1 MIKLS
6 NPFEGMKRIPLSLS
20 CAGLCLCGTALHAKD
35 PVLVTPGTANWTNQ
49 TTATGTKT
57 VFTLTGNT
65 VLNWDQ
71 LNLAKGSEMEFN
83 FVGGKTVVNFLGG
96 TGTHFIDGTVTSN
109 GIVAFFSPTADLQV
123 NGSIIAKGVALA
135 TLNVDAKD
143 FSDEDGYELSGSGTG
158 NVLGVNGHIQAT
170 GGDVMLGGEVIIV
183 GGAGQVEASGD
194 VLVGASR
201 NFTVAP
207 SGDRRLTGKSDD
219 GFVLH
224 MGEMKGSRIEVNA
237 GSDIGNQGTLDA
249 TGGRI
254 FLRVGADGM
263 ITNEKSGIVLGD
275 AVFEGSSG
283 APVLIPADEGDS
295 APAVNEGSLAFPN
308 LTRPDGSQVTPV
320 SAPISAPASGTPVS
334 APGNTPVKSPS
345 APHPESSPSGPQGSS
360 NSGTS
365 SRTLTYSVPMSA
377 SGDASREAA
386 AVQRASR
393 QVAQVNG
400 SKALLQ
406 RSSFFGMRG
415 GSSSTASR

>member
-1 MIKLS
+1 MMIRFS
-6 NPFEGMKRIPLSLS
+6 NPSAGMKRIPLSLG
-20 CAGLCLCGTALHAKD
+20 CAGLCLWATGLHAKD

-65 VLNWDQ
+65 VLDWDQ

-109 GIVAFFSPTADLQV
+109 GIVAFFSPTADLQI

-135 TLNVDAKD
+135 TLNVDAND
-143 FSDEDGYELSGSGTG
+143 FSDEDGYELTGSGVG
-158 NVLGVNGHIQAT
+158 NVLGVNGHIRAT

-183 GGAGQVEASGD
+183 GGVGQVEATGD
-194 VLVGASR
+194 VMVGASR
-201 NFTVAP
+201 NFSVAP
-207 SGDRRLTGKSDD
+207 SGDRRITEKTGE

-224 MGEMKGSRIEVNA
+224 MGEMKASRIEVVA

-249 TGGRI
+249 GEGRI

-263 ITNEKSGIVLGD
+263 ITNEKSGIIFSDAIYEGHSGD
-275 AVFEGSSG
+275 
-283 APVLIPADEGDS
+283 PVLVPPWEGDS
-295 APAVNEGSLAFPN
+295 APAVSEGSLAFPS

-320 SAPISAPASGTPVS
+320 SAPNSDPVNG
-334 APGNTPVKSPS
+334 APGATPVKSPS
-345 APHPESSPSGPQGSS
+345 APRPENSPSSSQGS
-360 NSGTS
+360 NSPTS
-365 SRTLTYSVPMSA
+365 SRTMTYSVPMSA

-400 SKALLQ
+400 SKSLLQ